1 MGVGCGSKSGCV
13 SGVGNGCGCV
23 VIFFIKGFV
32 IEGLR
37 FLKRF
42 LKNIRKVYI
51 DRKNK
56 KDVA

>member
-1 MGVGCGSKSGCV
+1 MCKWCGEWV
-13 SGVGNGCGCV
+13 WVCGY
-23 VIFFIKGFV
+23 IFIKGFV